1 MKIVLLSN
9 YFNRHQMPLSDAL
22 FSLTDGN
29 YSFISTTEMSEERRK
44 LGYTIENI
52 PDYVRNIEIKDAD
65 DFDRNECLKIIDDA
79 DVVIAG
85 AAPEILLKKRI
96 SEKKLTFRYS
106 ERLLK
111 KGKSVIK
118 YLPRRFRFHRK
129 NPKNAPIFL
138 LCTSAYTAA
147 DYLSFGLFKNKA
159 YKWGYF
165 PKTIYYADIN
175 EILNKKDPAKIFWCG
190 RFVDFKHPS
199 LAVKAAERLRDEGYS
214 FKLYLVGAGPKEK
227 EIKEEI
233 QAKNIENRVFLTGAM
248 SAEKVRHEM
257 ESSGIFLFTS
267 DFGEGW
273 GAVLN
278 EAMNSGCAV
287 IASHAAGATP
297 YLVQNGEN
305 GLIYESGNDEKLY
318 EKLKYLLL
326 NPKEQ
331 KRLGAAAYKTI
342 SEEWNAEIAAERFL
356 NLTKRILNG
365 GKNPDIYK
373 NGPCSKAEILKN
385 DWWKE

>member
-118 YLPRRFRFHRK
+118 YLPRRVSLS
-129 NPKNAPIFL
+129 PKKSKKRPDI
-138 LCTSAYTAA
+138 SA
-147 DYLSFGLFKNKA
+147 L
-159 YKWGYF
+159 
-165 PKTIYYADIN
+165 
-175 EILNKKDPAKIFWCG
+175 
-190 RFVDFKHPS
+190 H
-199 LAVKAAERLRDEGYS
+199 
-214 FKLYLVGAGPKEK
+214 
-227 EIKEEI
+227 
-233 QAKNIENRVFLTGAM
+233 
-248 SAEKVRHEM
+248 
-257 ESSGIFLFTS
+257 
-267 DFGEGW
+267 
-273 GAVLN
+273 
-278 EAMNSGCAV
+278 
-287 IASHAAGATP
+287 
-297 YLVQNGEN
+297 
-305 GLIYESGNDEKLY
+305 
-318 EKLKYLLL
+318 
-326 NPKEQ
+326 
-331 KRLGAAAYKTI
+331 KRLY
-342 SEEWNAEIAAERFL
+342 R
-356 NLTKRILNG
+356 G
-365 GKNPDIYK
+365 GLSIFRT
-373 NGPCSKAEILKN
+373 L
-385 DWWKE
+385 

>member
-1 MKIVLLSN
+1 
-9 YFNRHQMPLSDAL
+9 MPLSDAL

-165 PKTIYYADIN
+165 PKVRRYDNIN
-175 EILNKKDPAKIFWCG
+175 ILLGKKDPAKIFWCG
-190 RFVDFKHPS
+190 RFIDVKHPEA
-199 LAVKAAERLRDEGYS
+199 AVKAAARLRDEG
-214 FKLYLVGAGPKEK
+214 FIFRLYFTGTGPKEN
-227 EIKEEI
+227 EIKDEI
-233 QAKNIENRVFLTGAM
+233 KKRNAEDSIFFTGSISTDA
-248 SAEKVRHEM
+248 VRDEM

-297 YLVQNGEN
+297 YLVKNGEN
-305 GLIYESGNDEKLY
+305 GLIYEFGNDEKLY

-331 KRLGAAAYKTI
+331 KKLGAAAYKTI

-356 NLTKRILNG
+356 NLTKSILNG
-365 GKNPDIYK
+365 EKNPYIYK

>member
-1 MKIVLLSN
+1 
-9 YFNRHQMPLSDAL
+9 MPLSDAL

-165 PKTIYYADIN
+165 PKVRRYDNIN
-175 EILNKKDPAKIFWCG
+175 ILLGKKDPAKIFWCG
-190 RFVDFKHPS
+190 RFIDVKHPEA
-199 LAVKAAERLRDEGYS
+199 AVKAAARLRDEG
-214 FKLYLVGAGPKEK
+214 FIFRLYFTGTGPKEN
-227 EIKEEI
+227 EIKDEI
-233 QAKNIENRVFLTGAM
+233 KKRNAEDSIFFTGSISTVA
-248 SAEKVRHEM
+248 VRDEM

-331 KRLGAAAYKTI
+331 KKLGAAAYKTI

-365 GKNPDIYK
+365 EKNPDIYK

>member
-297 YLVQNGEN
+297 YLVKNGEN
-305 GLIYESGNDEKLY
+305 GLIYEFGNDEKLY

-365 GKNPDIYK
+365 EKNPDIYK

>member
-165 PKTIYYADIN
+165 PKVRRYDNIN
-175 EILNKKDPAKIFWCG
+175 ILLGKKDPAKIFWCG

-233 QAKNIENRVFLTGAM
+233 QAKHRKSRFSDGSN
-248 SAEKVRHEM
+248 VR
-257 ESSGIFLFTS
+257 
-267 DFGEGW
+267 
-273 GAVLN
+273 
-278 EAMNSGCAV
+278 
-287 IASHAAGATP
+287 
-297 YLVQNGEN
+297 
-305 GLIYESGNDEKLY
+305 
-318 EKLKYLLL
+318 
-326 NPKEQ
+326 
-331 KRLGAAAYKTI
+331 
-342 SEEWNAEIAAERFL
+342 
-356 NLTKRILNG
+356 
-365 GKNPDIYK
+365 GK
-373 NGPCSKAEILKN
+373 S
-385 DWWKE
+385 

>member
-165 PKTIYYADIN
+165 PKVRRYDNIN
-175 EILNKKDPAKIFWCG
+175 ILLGKKDPAKIFWCG
-190 RFVDFKHPS
+190 RFIDVKHPEA
-199 LAVKAAERLRDEGYS
+199 AVKAAARLRDEG
-214 FKLYLVGAGPKEK
+214 FIFRLYFTGTGPKEN
-227 EIKEEI
+227 EIKDEI
-233 QAKNIENRVFLTGAM
+233 KKRNAEDSIFFTGSISTVA
-248 SAEKVRHEM
+248 VRDEM

-331 KRLGAAAYKTI
+331 KKLGAAAYKTI

-365 GKNPDIYK
+365 EKNPDIYK